1 MTKWTKLLGSGL
13 LLAGLYQFWCKHGR
27 SLPNLPFNLNIQEI
41 AAFGTNSQRGNFVAV
56 QPWLE
61 AADYASEYRFYAKM
75 NGYFQVAYDQGWFND
90 KTIVVLPEYIG
101 TWLVAV
107 DEKAALYRAGTLE
120 AAMRLMVL
128 SNLFP
133 FAATLPLAQGPD
145 KVIDAL
151 FRMKARPMAAIY
163 HKTFSHLARVYKV
176 TIVAGSIVL
185 PAPYVAS
192 GTLVTG
198 DGPLYNVSLI
208 YRPDGRPDP
217 HIVHKVHPI
226 TAELPFTA
234 AAAPLHLSVFDTPAG
249 RLAVLICADS
259 WYPDVYDV
267 LRRKSCDL
275 IVVPNNLTP
284 ANIWQQPWGGYD
296 PGPMP
301 ADASEADIGR
311 LTEGEAWLKYALA
324 GRLASAGATHGLHVY
339 FRGQVWDLGSDGRPI
354 YIHSQTITQAGHVS
368 GASVTNFWL

>member
-1 MTKWTKLLGSGL
+1 MTKWRKLLGGGL
-13 LLAGLYQFWCKHGR
+13 LLAGLYEFWRRHGR
-27 SLPNLPFNLNIQEI
+27 SLPHTPLNLNIQEI
-41 AAFGTNSQRGNFVAV
+41 ATFGHDTSQGNLIAV

-61 AADYASEYRFYAKM
+61 TADYANEYRFYAKM
-75 NGYFQVAYDQGWFND
+75 EGYFQAAYEQGWFND
-90 KTIVVLPEYIG
+90 KTIVALPEYIG
-101 TWLVAV
+101 TWLVAC
-107 DEKAALYRAGTLE
+107 DEKAALYKAENLE
-120 AAMRLMVL
+120 SAMRLMLL
-128 SNLFP
+128 SNLGS
-133 FAATLPLAQGPD
+133 FAATLPMAHGRD
-145 KVIDAL
+145 MVIDTL
-151 FRMKARPMAAIY
+151 FRLKAQRMTAVY

-185 PAPYVAS
+185 PSPYVAA
-192 GTLVTG
+192 GTLVAG
-198 DGPLYNVSLI
+198 DGPLYNVSVL
-208 YRPDGRPDP
+208 YRPNGRPDP
-217 HIVHKVHPI
+217 HLVHKVHPI

-234 AAAPLHLSVFDTPAG
+234 AAAPLHLPVFDTPVG

-267 LRRKSCDL
+267 LHRKGCDL

-301 ADASEADIGR
+301 ADVDEADVGR
-311 LTEGEAWLKYALA
+311 LMEGEAWLKYALA

-339 FRGQVWDLGSDGRPI
+339 FRGQVWDLGSDGRTI
-354 YIHSQTITQAGHVS
+354 YIHNQTITQANHVP

>member
-1 MTKWTKLLGSGL
+1 MMKWQKWLGSGL
-13 LLAGLYQFWCKHGR
+13 LLLGLYEFWRRHGR
-27 SLPNLPFNLNIQEI
+27 SLSSTPPNLNIQEI

-61 AADYASEYRFYAKM
+61 TADYASEYRFYAKM
-75 NGYFQVAYDQGWFND
+75 NGAFQAAYEQDWFND

-107 DEKAALYRAGTLE
+107 DEKAALYKAGTLE
-120 AAMRLMVL
+120 AAMRLLVL

-133 FAATLPLAQGPD
+133 FVATLPLAQGRD

-151 FRMKARPMAAIY
+151 FRMKARRMAAVY
-163 HKTFSHLARVYKV
+163 HKTFSHLARVYRV

-185 PAPYVAS
+185 PAPYVQA
-192 GTLVTG
+192 GTLMVG
-198 DGPLYNVSLI
+198 DGPLYNVSVV
-208 YRPDGRPDP
+208 YGPDGRPDP

-234 AAAPLHLSVFDTPAG
+234 AAAPRRLPVFDTAAG
-249 RLAVLICADS
+249 HLAVLICADS
-259 WYPDVYDV
+259 WYPDVYNV
-267 LRRKSCDL
+267 LRQKGCDL

-296 PGPMP
+296 PGPAP
-301 ADASEADIGR
+301 ADVDEADVGR
-311 LTEGEAWLKYALA
+311 LAEGEAWLKYALA
-324 GRLASAGATHGLHVY
+324 GRLQSAGARHGLHV
-339 FRGQVWDLGSDGRPI
+339 FLRGQVWDLGTDGRTI
-354 YIHSQTITQAGHVS
+354 YSHNQTITQAKQVS
-368 GASVTNFWL
+368 GASLTTFWL